1 MQALKDRLPEKRRSD
16 AVLGLE
22 YVVTA
27 HQDWFKG
34 LDKAAQDAYLM
45 DSSNGYASA
54 TAPTT

>member
-1 MQALKDRLPEKRRSD
+1 MPSS
-16 AVLGLE
+16 GWNT
-22 YVVTA
+22 VTA